1 MFYALLTK
9 KVSKLAKNNAK
20 CEIFTRYAE
29 TNSTDSIDKQSI
41 FELVSQHVQ
50 K

>member
-1 MFYALLTK
+1 M
-9 KVSKLAKNNAK
+9 SKLSKNNAK
-20 CEIFTRYAE
+20 CEIFARHADIK
-29 TNSTDSIDKQSI
+29 STDSIDKHSI